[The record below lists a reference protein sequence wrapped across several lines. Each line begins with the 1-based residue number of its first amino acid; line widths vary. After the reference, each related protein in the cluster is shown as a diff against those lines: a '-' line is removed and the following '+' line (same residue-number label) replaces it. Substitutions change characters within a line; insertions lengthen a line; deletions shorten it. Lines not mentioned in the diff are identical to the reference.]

1 MLQRILIPWSKMMKG
16 HALKMLVALLS
27 AQASVVLADTVVLPF
42 QEIAASDESGHAVLD
57 VAAGQ
62 VGAALTTFDSTSL
75 ELATTGTYAL
85 TANAGDVFDPSSG
98 RAQFFL
104 LKERYSQLDDL
115 GNPYLLYAPRVLIAE
130 LLAGTSPGVVLYV
143 GVDTNRD
150 GKPQAGELLCQSEF
164 TVPSSA
170 RCVLGPEV
178 LQGSDQVYW
187 VMAAAPVGTGASY
200 SANLSAALPSVPQPI
215 FDPFGPKP
223 SGPPTTLSGHAVT
236 VTGPGLVAAN
246 LPFQARMTWIQG
258 APAANRYYAAVLMG
272 SGELTNLID
281 NAAAMLPFALVR
293 AVAPDTMAHPIP
305 LDPVTGMTADDFNL
319 QPGETQRRIFF
330 DLPPSASAYDSIRVN
345 TGLVLQDPVDVEFS
359 AIHSDFPPASADAI
373 VAEAPQGVTP
383 AASWNAL
390 TPAFPNVIPHP
401 ASGRWY
407 IVVTNHSSSPVT
419 VAISLWDASNPDAPF
434 NAYGRAANPLIAP
447 GSYFNLQR
455 SGHGITLSRGADQQL
470 LLWYTYLEDGTPTWY
485 IAQATAPAAD
495 TGWWT
500 APLYRVAWNGSGTPT
515 LVGRIELAP
524 IAPNRFMFTWQLE
537 GQQGSEVF
545 DLLSPLNSCPSLNGQ
560 ATNLAGNWFAPAQ
573 SGYGVDVVALPSQQ
587 FDTFY
592 LYDGLGN
599 PRWVIGANGPFAA
612 HSTLAMLQ
620 STGFCPLCAWQPLTT
635 RAAGNLTMSFADAT
649 SGTLTSAITLQAPL
663 GGTWNVSQPVLRLT
677 GTSACQ

>member
-1 MLQRILIPWSKMMKG
+1 MNGLGEKVFTVLLCMQAG
-16 HALKMLVALLS
+16 AALAN
-27 AQASVVLADTVVLPF
+27 TVVLPL
-42 QEIAASDESGHAVLD
+42 QEIAASDESGHTVLD

-75 ELATTGTYAL
+75 ELATTGSYTL
-85 TANAGDVFDPSSG
+85 TANAGDPYDNSSG

-104 LKERYSQLDDL
+104 LQERYAQLDDV
-115 GNPYLLYAPRVLIAE
+115 GNPFLLYPPKVLIAE

-143 GVDTNRD
+143 GADTNHD
-150 GKPQAGELLCQSEF
+150 GKPQADELLCQSEF
-164 TVPSSA
+164 TASSTA
-170 RCVLGPEV
+170 RCVLGPDV
-178 LQGSDQVYW
+178 LQGSNQVYW
-187 VMAAAPVGTGASY
+187 VMAVAPSGTGASY
-200 SANLSAALPSVPQPI
+200 SANLSAGLPYVPQPI
-215 FDPFGPKP
+215 SDPLVPNGPL
-223 SGPPTTLSGHAVT
+223 TTLSGHAVT
-236 VTGPGLVAAN
+236 VTGPGLVGAN
-246 LPFQARMTWIQG
+246 LPFQARMTWVQG
-258 APAANRYYAAVLMG
+258 APAPNRYYGAALMG
-272 SGELTNLID
+272 NGELSNLID
-281 NAAAMLPFALVR
+281 KAAAMLPFVLVR
-293 AVAPDTMAHPIP
+293 AVTPDTMAHPIP
-305 LDPVTGMTADDFNL
+305 IDPVAGLTAGYFNL

-345 TGLVLQDPVDVEFS
+345 TGLVLEDPVNVEFS
-359 AIHSDFPPASADAI
+359 AVRSDFPTASADAV
-373 VAEAPQGVTP
+373 VAEAPQDVTP

-390 TPAFPNVIPHP
+390 TPAFSSVIPHP

-407 IVVTNHSSSPVT
+407 IVATNHSSAPVT
-419 VAISLWDASNPDAPF
+419 IAISLWDASNPDAPF

-455 SGHGITLSRGADQQL
+455 SGHGITLSRGSDQQL

-485 IAQATAPAAD
+485 IAQAAAPAAD

-515 LVGRIELAP
+515 LIGSVELTP
-524 IAPNRFMFTWQLE
+524 IATNRFMFTWQLE

-545 DLLSPLNSCPSLNGQ
+545 DLLSPLNNCPSLNGQ
-560 ATNLAGNWFAPAQ
+560 TTNLAGNWFAPAQ

-612 HSTLAMLQ
+612 QSTLAMLQ
-620 STGFCPLCAWQPLTT
+620 STGFCPLCAYQPLTT
-635 RAAGNLTMSFADAT
+635 RPAGSLTMSYTDAT

-663 GGTWNVSQPVLRLT
+663 GGTWNVSQPMLRLT
-677 GTSACQ
+677 GTPVCE